1 MPSAAKSFFW
11 YELMT
16 TDVDAAEAF
25 YTKVIGWKAEPFD
38 GGSAMQRYVVVK
50 VGDRGV
56 GGIMALPEEA
66 RNMGMPPAWV
76 GYIQADDA
84 DATTDAVKKAGG
96 KVHREPSD
104 IPGVGRFSVVSD
116 PQGAVFMLLQPNGP
130 DQPPVAMGTPGHIG
144 WRELYA
150 NDWPSALEF
159 YSGQFGW
166 EKDMSVDM
174 EEMGIYQ
181 LFSVNGEQNGGM
193 MNRPPHLPVPV
204 WQFYFNVPAIDAA
217 AKRVTDNGGKVV
229 FGPMDVPGGQWV
241 VNCTDP
247 QGAHFGMVAPM
258 R

>member
-16 TDVDAAEAF
+16 TDMDAAEAF
-25 YTKVIGWKAEPFD
+25 YTKVVGWGAEPFN
-38 GGSAMQRYVVVK
+38 GGSGMPRYTVVK

-56 GGIMALPEEA
+56 GGVMTLPEEA
-66 RNMGMPPAWV
+66 AKMGMPPAWV
-76 GYIQADDA
+76 GYVHADDT
-84 DATTDAVKKAGG
+84 DVATASVKKAGG

-104 IPGVGRFSVVSD
+104 IPGVGRFSVVAD

-144 WRELYA
+144 WRELMA
-150 NDWPSALEF
+150 TDWQSALDF

-166 EKDMSVDM
+166 KKDNSIDM
-174 EEMGIYQ
+174 GEMGIYQ
-181 LFSVNGEQNGGM
+181 LFAVNGEQNGGM
-193 MNRPPHLPVPV
+193 MNRPPNMPSPA

-217 AKRVTDNGGKVV
+217 AKRVTDGGGTII
-229 FGPMDVPGGQWV
+229 FGPMEVPGGQWAM
-241 VNCTDP
+241 NCVDP
-247 QGAHFGMVAPM
+247 QGAHFGLVAPV